1 MTTIRTLLIPAAA
14 VLAATVLLTSAAA
27 PGVPAQAP
35 VTLTPPDSPTK
46 APGPEGFLQRW
57 IILEPIRVSGVTQSA
72 VQAAVKKEYFPN
84 QFTVLP
90 RDGDKVT
97 AGDAELTWHAVDTK
111 NYNVN
116 LYHFAYALNKPS
128 SDVLFWALTI
138 VNCPEE
144 MRDVRLAIGS
154 NDASVWWVNGQEVI
168 AIYGDRQTVIDDG
181 VSKKLTLK
189 KGPNV
194 IRCAVHNQ
202 GGATDFCARFLDGQ
216 DKPLKGFTLSAGDVQ
231 Q

>member
-72 VQAAVKKEYFPN
+72 VQAAVQKEYFPN

-154 NDASVWWVNGQEVI
+154 NDASVWWVNGQEVV

-189 KGPNV
+189 KGLNV

-216 DKPLKGFTLSAGDVQ
+216 DKPIKNLSLSLSDIGK
-231 Q
+231 

>member
-72 VQAAVKKEYFPN
+72 VQAAVQKEYFPN

-97 AGDAELTWHAVDTK
+97 
-111 NYNVN
+111 
-116 LYHFAYALNKPS
+116 
-128 SDVLFWALTI
+128 
-138 VNCPEE
+138 
-144 MRDVRLAIGS
+144 
-154 NDASVWWVNGQEVI
+154 
-168 AIYGDRQTVIDDG
+168 
-181 VSKKLTLK
+181 
-189 KGPNV
+189 
-194 IRCAVHNQ
+194 
-202 GGATDFCARFLDGQ
+202 
-216 DKPLKGFTLSAGDVQ
+216 
-231 Q
+231 